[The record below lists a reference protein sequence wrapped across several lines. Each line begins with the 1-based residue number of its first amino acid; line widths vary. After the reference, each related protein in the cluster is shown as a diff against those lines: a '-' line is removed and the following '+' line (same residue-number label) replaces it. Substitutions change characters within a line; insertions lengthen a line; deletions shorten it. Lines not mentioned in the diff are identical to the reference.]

1 MLILLPN
8 AVSYGMLIEPEGD
21 ASQTRRGLG
30 TALSRAKTPRAHAE
44 LFA

>member
-8 AVSYGMLIEPEGD
+8 VVSYGMLIEPEGD
-21 ASQTRRGLG
+21 VPQTRRGLE
-30 TALSRAKTPRAHAE
+30 TALSRAKIPGAGAE

>member
-21 ASQTRRGLG
+21 ASGLE
-30 TALSRAKTPRAHAE
+30 TALSRAKIPGARPE
-44 LFA
+44 FFA